1 MLLTEKMKQ
10 HVLSSF
16 EDKVSKHELDLV
28 VSSIVR
34 LIIKVKQ
41 ELDDGAKQV
50 LRTILDKKYQ
60 VD

>member
-16 EDKVSKHELDLV
+16 EDKVSKHELDL
-28 VSSIVR
+28 VR

-60 VD
+60 FFVQ

>member
-1 MLLTEKMKQ
+1 MYEMLYIE
-10 HVLSSF
+10 
-16 EDKVSKHELDLV
+16 V

>member
-1 MLLTEKMKQ
+1 MYEMLYIE
-10 HVLSSF
+10 
-16 EDKVSKHELDLV
+16 V

-60 VD
+60 FFVQ